1 MKRMIF
7 AAVMGLITAHSV
19 TAQPL
24 SHQQAAREFT
34 QMALNIERQADYE
47 EHRYPCFRLSQ
58 QDCGTMRLRLSQ
70 MRTDAL
76 ALRAAAEDERRKANA
91 GMVRP
96 GSRPQ

>member
-7 AAVMGLITAHSV
+7 AAVVGLV
-19 TAQPL
+19 TANACYAQAP
-24 SHQQAAREFT
+24 SHRQMAVELT

-47 EHRYPCFRLSQ
+47 EHRYPCSRLTQ

-76 ALRAAAEDERRKANA
+76 ALRAAAEDERRKANQ
-91 GMVRP
+91 GR
-96 GSRPQ
+96 R